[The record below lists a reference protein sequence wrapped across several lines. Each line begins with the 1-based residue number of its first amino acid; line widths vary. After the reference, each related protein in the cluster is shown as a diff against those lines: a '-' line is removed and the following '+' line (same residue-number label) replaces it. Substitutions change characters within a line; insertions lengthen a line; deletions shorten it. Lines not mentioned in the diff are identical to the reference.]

1 MTAVSSVDNETHS
14 DATTDETSDGQSEMG
29 NDNQTFQ
36 IEVTPETV
44 TDENGETHELWKAT
58 HAPTGA
64 QSVSPL
70 PAEAAFELISEL
82 AYLGEIDPYE

>member
-14 DATTDETSDGQSEMG
+14 DATTDDSSGDGD
-29 NDNQTFQ
+29 DNQTFQ
-36 IEVTPETV
+36 IEVTPEMV